1 MDLLWAFSFAFV
13 VGLTVAGF
21 AGSVLE
27 IAAGVQLRLA
37 PPFVDRRRI
46 ALSLAASLAAGPFML
61 VNDALEAQRRGRIGR
76 LALLVCIAVG
86 AVWALATGI
95 LATELAIMLAGG

>member
-1 MDLLWAFSFAFV
+1 MDLLWAFSFAFA
-13 VGLTVAGF
+13 VGLTVAGL

-27 IAAGVQLRLA
+27 IAAGVPLRLA

-61 VNDALEAQRRGRIGR
+61 VNDALEAHRRGRVSR
-76 LALLVCIAVG
+76 PALLVCIAIG
-86 AVWALATGI
+86 AGWALATGI
-95 LATELAIMLAGG
+95 LATELAILLTGG